1 MEDILIIGAGTAG
14 MTAAIYARRAGL
26 SCTVFESAVPGG
38 KIVNSPEVANYPG
51 LPKVSGYDYA
61 MALLEQVKSYSA
73 EIKYETV
80 IGSEL
85 FGTVKKLKTSKGE
98 YDGKTVIIANGAS
111 RKKLGCKGENEFEG
125 RGVSYC
131 ATCDGAFF
139 RDKTVAVIGGGSTA
153 FEDAQYLAGIC
164 ERVFLVVR
172 GEDFS
177 TSDILVESVLKN
189 DKITVL
195 KNSEVVEIT
204 GENFVTGIKIKNTES
219 EAEKTISVSA
229 VFVAVGIAPDNS
241 IFGSA
246 LKLDERGYIISGED
260 CLTGIDGVFVA
271 GDTRQKELRQL
282 VTAASDGAV
291 AATAA
296 LKYIRKSKK
305 EQEQREGL

>member
-14 MTAAIYARRAGL
+14 LTAAIYARRAGL
-26 SCTVFESAVPGG
+26 SCVVFEGAVPGG

-61 MALLEQVKSYSA
+61 MALLEQTKSYGA

-85 FGTVKKLKTSKGE
+85 SGKIKKLKTSSGE
-98 YDGKTVIIANGAS
+98 YEGKTVIIANGAS
-111 RKKLGCKGENEFEG
+111 RKKLGCKGEKELEG

-139 RDKTVAVIGGGSTA
+139 RDKTVAVVGGGDTA

-164 ERVFLVVR
+164 ERVFLIVR
-172 GEDFS
+172 EDVFS
-177 TSDILVESVLKN
+177 ASDILVEAVLKN
-189 DKITVL
+189 DRITVL
-195 KNSEVVEIT
+195 KNSTVTEIT
-204 GENFVTGIKIKNTES
+204 GENFVTGVKIKNS
-219 EAEKTISVSA
+219 ENSTEKTVAVSA

-241 IFGSA
+241 IFGTAIS
-246 LKLDERGYIISGED
+246 LDERGYIISGED
-260 CLTGIDGVFVA
+260 CLTEIDGVFVA

-296 LKYIRKSKK
+296 LKYIKRSKK
-305 EQEQREGL
+305 EQL